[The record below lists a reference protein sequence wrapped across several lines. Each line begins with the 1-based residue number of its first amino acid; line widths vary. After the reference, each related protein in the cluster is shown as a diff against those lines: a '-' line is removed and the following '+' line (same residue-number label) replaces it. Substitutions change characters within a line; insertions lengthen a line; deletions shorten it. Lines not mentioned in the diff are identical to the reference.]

1 MRKFTLFFILTGM
14 LMMSSV
20 SNAESMMKYIKESA
34 ITADVKTKLLADPD
48 IKSMHI
54 KVTTSAKKHVT
65 LSGYVNT
72 DAQKQKADDVAKT
85 IAGDGNVKNDLVVKP
100 AKAAKSTTK

>member
-1 MRKFTLFFILTGM
+1 MRKFTLFFLLTSM

-20 SNAESMMKYIKESA
+20 SNAESFMKYIKDSA

-54 KVTTSAKKHVT
+54 KVKTSGNKKVT
-65 LSGYVNT
+65 LSGSVDT
-72 DAQKQKADDVAKT
+72 DTQKQKADDVAKT

-100 AKAAKSTTK
+100 AKAAATK